1 MHFPTDEE
9 ARIFDNY
16 MHRQD
21 SGSILAYRRS
31 RLFLTVEKR
40 PEPPEKKP
48 AKRETGLTKTRNRF
62 RFLP

>member
-21 SGSILAYRRS
+21 SGSILAYRQS

-40 PEPPEKKP
+40 PEAAEKKP
-48 AKRETGLTKTRNRF
+48 AKQETGLTKTRNRF